1 MDIFGSLGVNFTA
14 VIWHMVN
21 FLILLWVLKRYL
33 FGPVLNMLDAR
44 TTRIRESMEQAD
56 ATRAETARL
65 QAESRGILDQARQEA
80 QQLLGQ
86 ANRNSERIIAEAR
99 QTAQQEAERLV
110 ERARGELAREQ
121 QQAFEELRQ
130 QIADLAIMAASQVL
144 RRSLDAN
151 QHRELLREFVTTQ
164 AAGPGAQP
172 PRPAP
177 NDDDP
182 DRTIQMPSPN

>member
-21 FLILLWVLKRYL
+21 FLILLWVLKRFL
-33 FGPVLNMLDAR
+33 FTPVLNMLDAR
-44 TTRIRESMEQAD
+44 ATRIRESMEQAE
-56 ATRAETARL
+56 AVRAETARL
-65 QAESRGILDQARQEA
+65 ETESREILDKARQEA

-110 ERARGELAREQ
+110 ERARSELAREQ
-121 QQAFEELRQ
+121 QQAFDELRQ
-130 QIADLAIMAASQVL
+130 QIADLAIAAASQVL

-164 AAGPGAQP
+164 APAPGAP
-172 PRPAP
+172 PRTGP
-177 NDDDP
+177 DDD
-182 DRTIQMPSPN
+182 DSERTIQMPSPN